1 MADDKMAASGRKDDN
16 GTNTGS
22 TYAISLGNEGQE
34 QPPFPLNVQGRNA
47 ATTSGTSPSTLEN
60 IQRSMASMAKI
71 MQTLIAQKG
80 GHEDNGRQSPVTSW
94 AIYEDLES
102 SSEGCASS
110 DKDDSLRNARSANVI
125 GLVRLKSPVRL
136 KMVITEMMLMNPLV
150 SQKQNLSLEQ
160 R

>member
-34 QPPFPLNVQGRNA
+34 QPPFPLNVQGHNA

-102 SSEGCASS
+102 SPEGCASS

-125 GLVRLKSPVRL
+125 GLVRLK
-136 KMVITEMMLMNPLV
+136 MIITEMMLMNPLV